1 MRGQGK
7 QHRRHRIWLV
17 LIGSIVIV
25 GVAGSAGLW
34 RWWVPQYRPALR
46 TGEEYAIDVSHHQ
59 GEIDWSAVAE
69 DGIGFAYLKATEGGD
84 HTDASYATNVEEA
97 ARAGVTTG
105 AYHFFTF
112 CRSGREQ
119 AEHFLDVARPDDSR
133 LPPAVDVEFG
143 GNCAARPE
151 PAVLRAEIAD
161 FVGLVEKAWGRPVIT
176 YVLRDT
182 ERRYA
187 IEANLPRVR
196 WQRHL
201 FTRPGNDAWGLWQL
215 SGRAHVNGIRG
226 PTDLNDVHP
235 SRLAARA

>member
-1 MRGQGK
+1 MRAQGK
-7 QHRRHRIWLV
+7 QHRRRRIWL
-17 LIGSIVIV
+17 LLLGSIVIV

-34 RWWVPQYRPALR
+34 RWWVPRYRPALYA
-46 TGEEYAIDVSHHQ
+46 GEAYAIDVSHHQ
-59 GEIDWSAVAE
+59 GEIDWSAVAD

-84 HTDASYATNVEEA
+84 HTDTNYATNAEEA

-119 AEHFLDVARPDDSR
+119 AEHFLDVARPDDSS
-133 LPPAVDVEFG
+133 LPPAIDVEFG
-143 GNCAARPE
+143 GNCAERPA

-161 FVGLVEKAWGRPVIT
+161 FVRLVEEAWGRPVIT
-176 YVLRDT
+176 YVLHDT

-187 IEANLPRVR
+187 IEANLLRVR

-201 FTRPGNDAWGLWQL
+201 FTRPGNEAWGVWQL
-215 SGRAHVNGIRG
+215 SGRARVAGVRG
-226 PTDLNDVHP
+226 PTDLNVIHPGRLDV
-235 SRLAARA
+235 RA